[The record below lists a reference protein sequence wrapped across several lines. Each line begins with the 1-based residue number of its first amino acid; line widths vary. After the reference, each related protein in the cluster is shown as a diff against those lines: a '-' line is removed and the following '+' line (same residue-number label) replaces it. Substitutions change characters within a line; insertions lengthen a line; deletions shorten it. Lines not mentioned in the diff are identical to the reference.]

1 MCLESTV
8 VPPPPPAFSVKRYG
22 LLLHPAPVCMRC
34 GITRPHRVL
43 VLTCTVTGSALLWWA
58 FSLPTWAKVDVP
70 DSPQVLFSA
79 LFAIC
84 SQEVRC
90 WVPPSKSYG
99 FAFGR
104 IFMISALLLSFF
116 LNITLLA
123 FPHAL
128 PDTWK
133 QYFVFTITCF
143 IVGVCVLLALL
154 LHSLYIWKVTDIFKE
169 AKVTFLYPSFILS
182 VSITLFFLSGILCFV
197 SAHRCWFQ
205 CVVQRPIQVKPLQTP
220 VASPCPVA
228 VTESKPGGGS

>member
-143 IVGVCVLLALL
+143 IVG
-154 LHSLYIWKVTDIFKE
+154 
-169 AKVTFLYPSFILS
+169 
-182 VSITLFFLSGILCFV
+182 ILCFV

>member
-1 MCLESTV
+1 MPGASPEDSDSVVRNDGYILSRLDSFSQESNSSDTRGLSRV
-8 VPPPPPAFSVKRYG
+8 ALPPVPETRPP
-22 LLLHPAPVCMRC
+22 
-34 GITRPHRVL
+34 RPHRIL

-58 FSLPTWAKVDVP
+58 FSLSTWAKVDVP

-84 SQEVRC
+84 SQEIRC
-90 WVPPSKSYG
+90 WVPPSKSYC
-99 FAFGR
+99 FTFGR

-128 PDTWK
+128 PDSWK

-143 IVGVCVLLALL
+143 IVG
-154 LHSLYIWKVTDIFKE
+154 
-169 AKVTFLYPSFILS
+169 
-182 VSITLFFLSGILCFV
+182 ILCLV
-197 SAHRCWFQ
+197 SAHHCWFQ
-205 CVVQRPIQVKPLQTP
+205 CVVQRPIQVKPMQTP

-228 VTESKPGGGS
+228 VTESKPGGDS